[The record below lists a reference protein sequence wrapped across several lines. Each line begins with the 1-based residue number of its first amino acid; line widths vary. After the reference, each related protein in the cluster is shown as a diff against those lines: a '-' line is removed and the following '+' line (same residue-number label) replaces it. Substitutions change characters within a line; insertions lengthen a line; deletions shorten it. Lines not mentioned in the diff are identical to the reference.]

1 MEGLARENT
10 LQEAGGIPPQR
21 IQMGREWEVGGETST
36 LSVIGF
42 MRSNLAFGIF
52 SQFFCVSISWQFFN
66 IYAIQGILHAL
77 RSWHGQCSICSL
89 LDAFRL
95 RTAP

>member
-1 MEGLARENT
+1 MKGMGGTPQKLMWTIVEGLARENT

-42 MRSNLAFGIF
+42 MRSNLAFGIL
-52 SQFFCVSISWQFFN
+52 SQFFFVCPSPGN
-66 IYAIQGILHAL
+66 
-77 RSWHGQCSICSL
+77 SL
-89 LDAFRL
+89 IFMPFRAFCTL
-95 RTAP
+95 